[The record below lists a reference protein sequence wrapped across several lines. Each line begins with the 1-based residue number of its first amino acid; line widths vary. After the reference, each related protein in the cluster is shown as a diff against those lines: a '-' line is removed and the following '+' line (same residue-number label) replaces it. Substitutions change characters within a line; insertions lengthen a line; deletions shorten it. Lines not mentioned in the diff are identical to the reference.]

1 VLQRPLE
8 PAQYTSVRYGERLAE
23 IGAVPSVGSPGQRR
37 HRTPQSVNAFYKAEL
52 VFGPGRGAWR
62 DVSHLEAATMS
73 WVTWWNETRI
83 HGYLGDRSPEEFERA
98 YAAQDNT
105 TSEEGIQGPES
116 PGKPG

>member
-1 VLQRPLE
+1 
-8 PAQYTSVRYGERLAE
+8 
-23 IGAVPSVGSPGQRR
+23 
-37 HRTPQSVNAFYKAEL
+37 
-52 VFGPGRGAWR
+52 
-62 DVSHLEAATMS
+62 MS

-105 TSEEGIQGPES
+105 TSEEGIQGLES